1 MNTLRRGFTLIEL
14 LIVAT
19 VAAVLLTLA
28 IPTYA
33 DFSARH
39 QLAAATDTLVL
50 ELRQARY
57 DAVQRGTAL
66 YVTPSAGAQWCVV
79 VSTDPACRCGDAR
92 CALRTLDS
100 AAFPDVA
107 MSVASPVRFDG
118 RQGAAD
124 AGLVA
129 ALSANRRFGTEL
141 QLSASGRP
149 RVCASG
155 AAMPNLPS
163 C

>member
-1 MNTLRRGFTLIEL
+1 MSMRRGFTLIEVL
-14 LIVAT
+14 FVTAIAT
-19 VAAVLLTLA
+19 LLLTLA

-50 ELRQARY
+50 ELRQTRY
-57 DAVQRGTAL
+57 DAVQRGTTL
-66 YVTPSAGAQWCVV
+66 YVTPNAGAHWCVV
-79 VSTDPACRCGDAR
+79 VSADPGCRCGQPQ

-100 AAFPDVA
+100 AAFPDVTMTIA
-107 MSVASPVRFDG
+107 APVRFDG
-118 RQGAAD
+118 RQGLAD

-129 ALSANRRFGTEL
+129 VLSANRRFGTEL
-141 QLSASGRP
+141 QLSATGRP

-155 AAMPNLPS
+155 AAMPNLPA

>member
-1 MNTLRRGFTLIEL
+1 MNMRRGFTLIEV
-14 LIVAT
+14 LIVSAL
-19 VAAVLLTLA
+19 AALLLTLA

-39 QLAAATDTLVL
+39 QLAAASDTLML

-66 YVTPSAGAQWCVV
+66 YVTARTGANWCVV
-79 VSTDPACRCGDAR
+79 VSADPGCRCGQPG
-92 CALRTLDS
+92 CALRSVDS
-100 AAFPDVA
+100 AAFPDVT
-107 MSVASPVRFDG
+107 MTVAAPVRFDS
-118 RQGAAD
+118 RQGLAD

-129 ALSANRRFGTEL
+129 ALTANRRFGTEL
-141 QLSASGRP
+141 LMSANGRP

-155 AAMPNLPS
+155 AAMPNLPA